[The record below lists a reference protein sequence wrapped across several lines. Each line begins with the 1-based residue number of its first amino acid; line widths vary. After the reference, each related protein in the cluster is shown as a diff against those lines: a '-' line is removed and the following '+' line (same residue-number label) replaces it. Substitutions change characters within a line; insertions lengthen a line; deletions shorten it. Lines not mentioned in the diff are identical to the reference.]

1 MSSPHDPV
9 RGSSIPPTS
18 TDWTTTPVT
27 ADLLRGALDV
37 ERTEHGVLPHRL
49 PARARAQCAD
59 GQLAMAEAQP
69 SGVRVVFRTRATAVE
84 LDALRTKVAYEGAPP
99 RPDGVYDLLVDG
111 RLAGRASVPAA
122 TC

>member
-1 MSSPHDPV
+1 VSPQYDAVPGFSTTP
-9 RGSSIPPTS
+9 RA

-27 ADLLRGALDV
+27 ADILRGALDL

-69 SGVRVVFRTRATAVE
+69 SGVRLVFRTRATA
-84 LDALRTKVAYEGAPP
+84 
-99 RPDGVYDLLVDG
+99 
-111 RLAGRASVPAA
+111 AGRPAH
-122 TC
+122 